1 MKRIKFYPQL
11 THKDMLKLGIFGGY
25 YFEEKHNEYPKDL
38 FNDAELSNTGYDV
51 NLNCFKIDSPLLI
64 SCFVV
69 LLSPPPLPLVSFSF
83 FVCSFDFCLLA
94 HAGVAKNIKN

>member
-51 NLNCFKIDSPLLI
+51 NLNCFKIDSGLSRTEWLKRGWITNEDPL
-64 SCFVV
+64 CWFQ
-69 LLSPPPLPLVSFSF
+69 
-83 FVCSFDFCLLA
+83 
-94 HAGVAKNIKN
+94 